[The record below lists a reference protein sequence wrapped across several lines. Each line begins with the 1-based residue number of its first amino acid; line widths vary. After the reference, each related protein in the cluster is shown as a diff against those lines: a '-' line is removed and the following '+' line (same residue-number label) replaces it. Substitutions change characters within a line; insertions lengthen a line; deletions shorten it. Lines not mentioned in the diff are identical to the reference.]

1 MKKNEILGKLKEKAA
16 VIAERVKQHPK
27 AVIVFASGVV
37 IVCVIAGVVILVRNS
52 GKEEIVYKETNVE
65 YGELSVGITES
76 SSVDMENVTQS
87 FDLDISALV
96 KEESGSSSSSNGQ
109 MNQMGGMG
117 QAVMGQIAGMTGSG
131 ISYSSEAADVTVEQV
146 MVSVGQEIKK
156 GDLLLKLTEES
167 VEEIRSQLEE
177 DFTEAEND
185 LQSIESEQKSSKL
198 EATQTYDS
206 SVLYGKY
213 AQIEYDEAIE
223 KAEDEVES
231 KTESLE
237 AVQEELALYEKEL
250 ESATAEYNTAVVYC
264 TNITETVDAMD
275 KASDP
280 AWYLSLEETRQTAQ
294 STVDTLIKEIETL
307 EENIEKATEEAD
319 SCNEELEKA
328 KRELERT
335 KLSAKQ
341 TYDLRML
348 ASNTAQE
355 TYDIAM
361 GYLEEEA
368 GEQQK
373 AYDSAKEKLEAFDSA
388 ISECGIYA
396 EYDGVITEVNVEA
409 GDTITTDTA
418 IVTLYNE
425 NVTMTAT
432 LEESDAETVT
442 VGDVA
447 KISLVAFPDV
457 VFEGTVSEIGDA
469 QYDSSSGNV
478 YYDVTVKVDGSE
490 AEFYQGMTGEV
501 TFITKETAEVTYV
514 SNRAIT
520 RKGTKSYVKI
530 KGEDGKITEKQV
542 VTGFSDGVN
551 VEIKEG
557 LSQGDIVLI
566 ESKVS
571 DE

>member
-16 VIAERVKQHPK
+16 PIAEKVKQHPK
-27 AVIVFASGVV
+27 AVILSAAG
-37 IVCVIAGVVILVRNS
+37 IAAVCVIAGIVVLVRNS
-52 GKEEIVYKETNVE
+52 GKEEIVYKETVVE
-65 YGELSVGITES
+65 YGELSAGITES

-117 QAVMGQIAGMTGSG
+117 QAIMGQIAGMTGSG

-146 MVSVGQEIKK
+146 MVSVGQEIKQ

-206 SVLYGKY
+206 SVLYGQY

-231 KTESLE
+231 KTETLE

-319 SCNEELEKA
+319 TCNEELEKA

-388 ISECGIYA
+388 ISEYGIYA
-396 EYDGVITEVNVEA
+396 EYDGVITEVNVEN
-409 GDTITTDTA
+409 GDTITTDTT

-432 LEESDAETVT
+432 LEESDAETVV

>member
-1 MKKNEILGKLKEKAA
+1 MKKNEILGKLKEKTA
-16 VIAERVKQHPK
+16 VIAEKVKQHPK
-27 AVIVFASGVV
+27 AVILSASGVV
-37 IVCVIAGVVILVRNS
+37 IICVIAGVVILVRNS
-52 GKEEIVYKETNVE
+52 GKEEIVYKETTVE
-65 YGELSVGITES
+65 YGELAVGITES

-223 KAEDEVES
+223 KAEDEVEN
-231 KTESLE
+231 KEESLE
-237 AVQEELALYEKEL
+237 AVKEELALYEQEL
-250 ESATAEYNTAVVYC
+250 ESVTEEYNTAVVYC
-264 TNITETVDAMD
+264 TNITETVDELD

-294 STVDTLIKEIETL
+294 STVDTLEKEIETL
-307 EENIEKATEEAD
+307 KENIEKATEEAD

-355 TYDIAM
+355 TYDIAI

-368 GEQQK
+368 SEQQK
-373 AYDSAKEKLEAFDSA
+373 AYDNAKEKLEAFDSA
-388 ISECGIYA
+388 ISEYGIYA
-396 EYDGVITEVNVEA
+396 EYDGVITEVNVEE

-432 LEESDAETVT
+432 LEESDAETVA

-447 KISLVAFPDV
+447 KISLVAYPDV
-457 VFEGTVSEIGDA
+457 VYEGAVSEIGDA
-469 QYDSSSGNV
+469 QYDSSSGSV
-478 YYDVTVKVDGSE
+478 YYDVTVKVDGSA

-501 TFITKETAEVTYV
+501 TFITKETEEVTYV

-530 KGEDGKITEKQV
+530 KGEDGKIAEKQV
-542 VTGFSDGVN
+542 ITGFSDGVN

>member
-1 MKKNEILGKLKEKAA
+1 M
-16 VIAERVKQHPK
+16 
-27 AVIVFASGVV
+27 
-37 IVCVIAGVVILVRNS
+37 
-52 GKEEIVYKETNVE
+52 
-65 YGELSVGITES
+65 
-76 SSVDMENVTQS
+76 
-87 FDLDISALV
+87 
-96 KEESGSSSSSNGQ
+96 
-109 MNQMGGMG
+109 
-117 QAVMGQIAGMTGSG
+117 
-131 ISYSSEAADVTVEQV
+131 SYSSEAADVTVEQI
-146 MVSVGQEIKK
+146 MVSVGQEIKQ

-167 VEEIRSQLEE
+167 VDEIRSQLEA

-198 EATQTYDS
+198 EATQNYDS
-206 SVLYGKY
+206 SVLYGKF
-213 AQIEYDEAIE
+213 AQSEYDEALE
-223 KAEDEVES
+223 KAEKEVES
-231 KTESLE
+231 KEESLGV
-237 AVQEELALYEKEL
+237 VQEELALYEQDL
-250 ESATAEYNTAVVYC
+250 TSATEEYNEAVEYC

-280 AWYLSLEETRQTAQ
+280 AWYLSLEETRQTSQ
-294 STVDTLIKEIETL
+294 NTVDTLAKKIETL
-307 EENIEKATEEAD
+307 ESDIEKTTEELD
-319 SCNEELEKA
+319 TCTEELEKA
-328 KRELERT
+328 KRELESV

-355 TYDIAM
+355 TYDIAI

-368 GEQQK
+368 SEQQK
-373 AYDSAKEKLEAFDSA
+373 AYDSAKEKLEEFDSA

-396 EYDGVITEVNVEA
+396 DYDGVITEINVEE

-432 LEESDAETVT
+432 LEESDAEVVE
-442 VGDVA
+442 VGSVA
-447 KISLVAFPDV
+447 NITLVAYPDV
-457 VFEGTVSEIGDA
+457 VYEGVVSEIGDA

-478 YYDVTVKVDGSE
+478 YYDVTVKVDGS
-490 AEFYQGMTGEV
+490 AADFYQGMTGEV
-501 TFITKETAEVTYV
+501 TFITKETQEVMYV

-520 RKGTKSYVKI
+520 RKGTKSYVKM
-530 KGEDGKITEKQV
+530 KDENGEIIEKQV
-542 VTGFSDGVN
+542 TTGFSDGVN

-557 LSQGDIVLI
+557 LSQGDVVLI